1 MTSRYKFTLNGRPTE
16 VAGMPMARLL
26 DVLRRD
32 LGLTGSKE
40 GCGEGECGACT
51 VLLNNEAVCSCLV
64 PLFQVEAASITT
76 IEGMAQGQ
84 AGALPQGEASALTQG
99 QAGALSAE
107 DKVSELQRVFAT
119 EGGAQCGA
127 CTPGMIVTI
136 RALLDRHPTPTRA
149 QVREYVSGTLCR
161 CTGYERIFRAIEVLT
176 HQRAAE
182 GVTDPPSA
190 RTSPR

>member
-1 MTSRYKFTLNGRPTE
+1 MSTSYKFTLNGKAAE
-16 VAGMPMARLL
+16 VAGPPMARLL

-64 PLFQVEAASITT
+64 PLFQVEGASIVT
-76 IEGMAQGQ
+76 IEGITVPG
-84 AGALPQGEASALTQG
+84 
-99 QAGALSAE
+99 
-107 DKVSELQRVFAT
+107 DKVTELQRVFAT

-136 RALLDRHPTPTRA
+136 KALLDRYPKPTRD

-161 CTGYERIFRAIEVLT
+161 CTGYERIFRAVEVLT
-176 HQRAAE
+176 GQRPAE
-182 GVTDPPSA
+182 GDGPEDP
-190 RTSPR
+190 RT

>member
-1 MTSRYKFTLNGRPTE
+1 MTRSYRFTLNGRPTE
-16 VAGMPMARLL
+16 VAGAPMARLL

-64 PLFQVEAASITT
+64 PLFQVEGASITT

-84 AGALPQGEASALTQG
+84 AGALAQG
-99 QAGALSAE
+99 QAGARSPE

-182 GVTDPPSA
+182 GVTDPPGDG
-190 RTSPR
+190 TSHR

>member
-1 MTSRYKFTLNGRPTE
+1 MSTTYRFTLNGKAAE
-16 VAGMPMARLL
+16 VAGPPMARLL

-64 PLFQVEAASITT
+64 PLFQVEGAVITT
-76 IEGMAQGQ
+76 IEG
-84 AGALPQGEASALTQG
+84 
-99 QAGALSAE
+99 LSPD
-107 DKVSELQRVFAT
+107 DKVTELQRVFAN

-136 RALLDRHPTPTRA
+136 KALLDRHPKPTRD
-149 QVREYVSGTLCR
+149 QIRESVSGTLCR
-161 CTGYERIFRAIEVLT
+161 CTGYERIFRAVEVLT
-176 HQRAAE
+176 GQRPPE
-182 GVTDPPSA
+182 GEPEAPGDEVT
-190 RTSPR
+190 RK

>member
-1 MTSRYKFTLNGRPTE
+1 MSTTYRFTLNGKAAEIEGP
-16 VAGMPMARLL
+16 PMARLL

-64 PLFQVEAASITT
+64 PLFQVEGASITT
-76 IEGMAQGQ
+76 IEGLA
-84 AGALPQGEASALTQG
+84 PD
-99 QAGALSAE
+99 
-107 DKVSELQRVFAT
+107 DKVTELQRVFAN

-136 RALLDRHPTPTRA
+136 KALLDRHPKPTRD
-149 QVREYVSGTLCR
+149 QVREFVSGTLCR
-161 CTGYERIFRAIEVLT
+161 CTGYERIFRAVEVLT
-176 HQRAAE
+176 GQRPAE
-182 GVTDPPSA
+182 GEPAGPGGEV
-190 RTSPR
+190 PRP

>member
-1 MTSRYKFTLNGRPTE
+1 MSTTYRFTLNGKATE
-16 VAGMPMARLL
+16 VAGPPMARLL

-64 PLFQVEAASITT
+64 PLFQAEGASITT
-76 IEGMAQGQ
+76 IEGIS
-84 AGALPQGEASALTQG
+84 PTDEVT
-99 QAGALSAE
+99 
-107 DKVSELQRVFAT
+107 ELQRIFAN

-136 RALLDRHPTPTRA
+136 KALLDRHPKPTRD

-161 CTGYERIFRAIEVLT
+161 CTGYERIFRAVEVLT
-176 HQRAAE
+176 GQRPAE
-182 GVTDPPSA
+182 GEPAASGDKAA
-190 RTSPR
+190 RP

>member
-1 MTSRYKFTLNGRPTE
+1 
-16 VAGMPMARLL
+16 MARLL

-64 PLFQVEAASITT
+64 PLFQVEGASIIT
-76 IEGMAQGQ
+76 IEGLSQE
-84 AGALPQGEASALTQG
+84 AGAIASP
-99 QAGALSAE
+99 E
-107 DKVSELQRVFAT
+107 KVSRLQQVFAE

-136 RALLDRHPTPTRA
+136 HALLERHPRPTRA

-161 CTGYERIFRAIEVLT
+161 CTGYERIFRAVEVLT
-176 HQRAAE
+176 GQRPAE
-182 GVTDPPSA
+182 GVAAGKPSEGS
-190 RTSPR
+190 RE

>member
-1 MTSRYKFTLNGRPTE
+1 MSIRYKFTVNGKPAE
-16 VAGMPMARLL
+16 VEGPPMARLL

-51 VLLNNEAVCSCLV
+51 VLLNKEAVCSCLV
-64 PLFQVEAASITT
+64 PLFQVEGASITT
-76 IEGMAQGQ
+76 IEGIS
-84 AGALPQGEASALTQG
+84 PDDRVT
-99 QAGALSAE
+99 
-107 DKVSELQRVFAT
+107 ELQRVFAT

-136 RALLDRHPTPTRA
+136 RALLDQHPRPTRD

-161 CTGYERIFRAIEVLT
+161 CTGYERIFRAVEVLT
-176 HQRAAE
+176 GQRPSE
-182 GVTDPPSA
+182 GVAEAPA
-190 RTSPR
+190 REGSGE

>member
-1 MTSRYKFTLNGRPTE
+1 MSTKYKFTINGKAAE
-16 VAGMPMARLL
+16 VEAPPMARLL

-51 VLLNNEAVCSCLV
+51 VLINNEAVCSCLV
-64 PLFQVEAASITT
+64 PLFQVEGASITT
-76 IEGMAQGQ
+76 IEGLSHEE
-84 AGALPQGEASALTQG
+84 GALASP
-99 QAGALSAE
+99 
-107 DKVSELQRVFAT
+107 DKVSRLQQVFAE

-136 RALLDRHPTPTRA
+136 HALLERHPQPTRA
-149 QVREYVSGTLCR
+149 EVREYVSGTLCR

-176 HQRAAE
+176 GQRPAE
-182 GVTDPPSA
+182 GVSEAP
-190 RTSPR
+190 TSEGRLE

>member
-1 MTSRYKFTLNGRPTE
+1 MNPKHRFVVNGQPAE
-16 VAGMPMARLL
+16 VEAPPMARLL

-64 PLFQVEAASITT
+64 PIFQVEGASVTT
-76 IEGMAQGQ
+76 IEGLS
-84 AGALPQGEASALTQG
+84 AGA
-99 QAGALSAE
+99 GAFLSR
-107 DKVSELQRVFAT
+107 DKVSDLQRVFAE

-136 RALLDRHPTPTRA
+136 HALLDRHPQPTRA

-161 CTGYERIFRAIEVLT
+161 CTGYERIFRAVEVLT
-176 HQRAAE
+176 GQRPSE
-182 GVTDPPSA
+182 GVSDAPVPKEPS
-190 RTSPR
+190 R